1 MKTDNLNAKPGSLS
15 TWLDYLEGI
24 NPDKI
29 ELGLSRVKSVYDRLN
44 LNLLNEIPV
53 IEVAGTN
60 GKGSTAALIA
70 ASLNYSGI
78 KAGLYTSPHLHKFNE
93 RVVIGGVEVSDDEL
107 TKAFKFVHE
116 NCKDIKLTYFEY
128 TTLAALVCFVNA
140 NVKAVV
146 LEVGLGGRLDAVNVV
161 DANISV
167 ITSIGLDH
175 THILGDTVE
184 KIAFE
189 KAGII
194 KNNSQ
199 VVTGIIDEKALK
211 VIKDVAFEKSCELY
225 CETVDFFGSFTDGFS
240 YVQKT
245 SINQAVY
252 HFPYPKIPYCC
263 APVALR
269 VLTLLKEKGLKIT
282 HDGVKKAVQTVSLP
296 GRMQLVHFNP
306 VIFLDVAHNPP
317 AATHLVDVLS
327 KRKKIGN
334 RIALIGMLKD
344 KDVES
349 VIAII
354 KNSFDI
360 FYVAS
365 LHTQRGEK
373 ANRLVDALVK
383 NNVPSD
389 KIKSYET
396 VALAMTDVLADAMK
410 NDEIIVLGSFV
421 TVTEASDALNN
432 K

>member
-1 MKTDNLNAKPGSLS
+1 MKTDNLNAKPGFLS

-29 ELGLSRVKSVYDRLN
+29 ELGLSRVKTVYDRLN
-44 LNLLNEIPV
+44 LNLLKEIPV
-53 IEVAGTN
+53 IEIAGTN
-60 GKGSTAALIA
+60 GKGSTAALIS
-70 ASLNYSGI
+70 ASLNHSGI
-78 KAGLYTSPHLHKFNE
+78 KSGLYTSPHLHKFNE
-93 RVVIGGVEVSDDEL
+93 RVVIDGSDVSDEEL
-107 TKAFKFVHE
+107 SKAFKFVHD
-116 NCKDIKLTYFEY
+116 NCKDVQLTYFEY

-146 LEVGLGGRLDAVNVV
+146 LEVGLGGRLDAVNIV

-194 KNNSQ
+194 KKTSQ
-199 VVTGIIDEKALK
+199 VVTGIIDEKALN
-211 VIKDVAFEKSCELY
+211 VIKDVAKEQNCEVY
-225 CETVDFFGSFTDGFS
+225 CESVDFFGTFSDGFS

-252 HFPYPKIPYCC
+252 HYPYPKIPYCC
-263 APVALR
+263 APAALR
-269 VLTLLKEKGLKIT
+269 VLTLLKEKGFKIT

-306 VIFLDVAHNPP
+306 LIFFDVAHNPP
-317 AATHLVDVLS
+317 AAKHLVEVLS
-327 KRKKIGN
+327 KRKKIGK

-344 KDVES
+344 KDIES

-354 KNSFDI
+354 KNSFDF

-365 LHTQRGEK
+365 LHAQRGENSK
-373 ANRLVDALVK
+373 RLVEALVK
-383 NNVPSD
+383 NNVLSD
-389 KIKSYET
+389 KIKSYEK
-396 VALAMTDVLADAMK
+396 VDLAMIDVLKDAK
-410 NDEIIVLGSFV
+410 DNDEVIVLGSFV
-421 TVTEASDALNN
+421 TVTQASDALN
-432 K
+432 KK